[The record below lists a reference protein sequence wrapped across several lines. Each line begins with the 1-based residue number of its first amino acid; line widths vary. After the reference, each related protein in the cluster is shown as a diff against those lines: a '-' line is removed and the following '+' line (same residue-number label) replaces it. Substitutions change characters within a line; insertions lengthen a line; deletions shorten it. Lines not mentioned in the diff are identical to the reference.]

1 MLMNN
6 TNKRLLTLMKHHSD
20 SQQTVDNELTRRL
33 RKCHQ
38 ASRGRYA
45 AETTNV

>member
-1 MLMNN
+1 MNN

-20 SQQTVDNELTRRL
+20 SQKTLDNELTRLL

-38 ASRGRYA
+38 ASVGRYA
-45 AETTNV
+45 AETTTV

>member
-1 MLMNN
+1 MNN

-20 SQQTVDNELTRRL
+20 SQKTVDNELTRWL

-38 ASRGRYA
+38 ASCGRYA
-45 AETTNV
+45 AETTTV